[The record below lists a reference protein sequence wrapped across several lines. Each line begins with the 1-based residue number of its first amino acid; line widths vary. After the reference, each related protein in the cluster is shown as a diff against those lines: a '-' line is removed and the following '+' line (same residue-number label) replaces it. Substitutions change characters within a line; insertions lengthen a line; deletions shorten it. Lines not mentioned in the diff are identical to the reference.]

1 MNIEPVRIFGKDDI
15 DTYRNENA
23 PNNNAINL
31 NPLVS
36 FSSSSS
42 LRGEEKKERE
52 TQPIQNDDEIALPEF
67 EDTIDNCENPSSLR
81 DEGEEEEESE
91 DEIKPSRG
99 NVFGS
104 KPDGQEKKPFSRS
117 SLIYIAMGISLLKF
131 L

>member
-36 FSSSSS
+36 FSQ
-42 LRGEEKKERE
+42 REKEKE
-52 TQPIQNDDEIALPEF
+52 PIQNDDEIALPEF
-67 EDTIDNCENPSSLR
+67 DDTIDNCENPSSR
-81 DEGEEEEESE
+81 SDEGEDEEESE
-91 DEIKPSRG
+91 EEIKPSRG

-104 KPDGQEKKPFSRS
+104 KPDGKEKKPFSRS